1 MEFVKLT
8 RFDQKSSQ
16 TSDLRYN
23 IYAFNIWAHS
33 SIIILLKK
41 CMYVKKYLI
50 LLINKDITHQSSEHK
65 KNTNNDESFD
75 CSQSFC
81 LWNIGGNR
89 VENVDQNQK
98 YRDEQRHP
106 AMIEII

>member
-1 MEFVKLT
+1 
-8 RFDQKSSQ
+8 
-16 TSDLRYN
+16 
-23 IYAFNIWAHS
+23 
-33 SIIILLKK
+33 
-41 CMYVKKYLI
+41 MYVKKYLI

-75 CSQSFC
+75 RSQSFC